1 MPRIGTILAA
11 VLLLPSVAAAQPFSP
26 DWKSAWPHTDFSRR
40 SVDLSSIE
48 PGGPPRDGIPSIDH
62 PRFVSVEEASDWI
75 ADREPVIFLELNED
89 VHAYPL
95 QIMIWHEI
103 VNDTV
108 GGIPVAVTFCPL
120 CYTAIAFDRRINGR
134 VYDFGTSG
142 LLRHSDLVMYDR
154 QTESLWQQLSGEA
167 IVGEMV
173 DHTLKMISAPLIS
186 FGRFKLQHPGAN
198 VLSRETGY
206 RRSYGDNPYAGY
218 DDLKSKPSLYKGP
231 LPKKVQPMEHLVTVM
246 INGEPVAYP
255 YSFLGKRPVVNDT
268 VSGVPIVVFYEKTT
282 GTALGRRKLNR
293 SKAIGAGEV
302 FDRRAVCGP
311 RSRLGLEHLWC
322 SDFWAF
328 EGKETEQNSVR
339 RFLCLCLDGISPRH
353 ADLQT
358 LALLGGALEVSG
370 GYRTPV
376 SATLHQRQSFDTL
389 GRRNLRLAK

>member
-1 MPRIGTILAA
+1 MFEALHSIRTILVA

-26 DWKSAWPHTDFSRR
+26 DWKSAWPNTDFSKR
-40 SVDLSSIE
+40 SVDLSTIE
-48 PGGPPRDGIPSIDH
+48 SGGPPRDGIPSIDH

-154 QTESLWQQLSGEA
+154 QTDSLWQQLSGEA

-186 FGRFKLQHPGAN
+186 FGRFKLQHPDAK

-218 DDLKSKPSLYKGP
+218 DDLKSKPFLYKGP

-255 YSFLGKRPVVNDT
+255 YSFLGKRPVVNDK
-268 VSGVPIVVFYEKTT
+268 VGGVPIVVFYEKTT
-282 GTALGRRKLNR
+282 GTALGRRKISR
-293 SKAIGAGEV
+293 GKAIGAGAV
-302 FDRRAVCGP
+302 FDRRVG
-311 RSRLGLEHLWC
+311 G
-322 SDFWAF
+322 
-328 EGKETEQNSVR
+328 
-339 RFLCLCLDGISPRH
+339 
-353 ADLQT
+353 QT
-358 LALLGGALEVSG
+358 LSFTKKHGLFVDRETGSLWNIFGVATSGPLKGKKLDRMVSG
-370 GYRTPV
+370 DFFAFAWMAFRPDTRIYRP
-376 SATLHQRQSFDTL
+376 
-389 GRRNLRLAK
+389 

>member
-1 MPRIGTILAA
+1 MFETLHSIRTILVA

-26 DWKSAWPHTDFSRR
+26 DWKSAWPNTDFSRR

-108 GGIPVAVTFCPL
+108 GDIPVAVTFCPL

-186 FGRFKLQHPGAN
+186 FGRFKLQHPDAK

-218 DDLKSKPSLYKGP
+218 DDLKSKPFLYKGA
-231 LPKKVQPMEHLVTVM
+231 LPKMVQPMEHLVTVM

-255 YSFLGKRPVVNDT
+255 YSFLGKRPVVNDK
-268 VSGVPIVVFYEKTT
+268 VGGVPIVVFYEKST
-282 GTALGRRKLNR
+282 GTALGRRKLSR
-293 SKAIGAGEV
+293 GKAIGAGAV
-302 FDRRAVCGP
+302 FDRRVG
-311 RSRLGLEHLWC
+311 G
-322 SDFWAF
+322 
-328 EGKETEQNSVR
+328 
-339 RFLCLCLDGISPRH
+339 
-353 ADLQT
+353 QT
-358 LALLGGALEVSG
+358 LSFTKKQGLFVDRETGSVWNIFGVAISGPLKGKKLDRMVSG
-370 GYRTPV
+370 DFFAFAWMAFRPDTRIYRP
-376 SATLHQRQSFDTL
+376 
-389 GRRNLRLAK
+389 